1 MSGESPTDL
10 DDEDLAVVARLRA
23 LPPEGVEPDWQK
35 LEAAIRAEVGDE
47 APRPWWRNWRWIVPI
62 WALATTAAVALLLT
76 REQPV
81 EKTFVPPTPVM
92 SKQVETPAPAP
103 VAASASDAEQV
114 PAMWLGGEVVEL
126 SDVDEASFEPL
137 DDSARAALD
146 IDEPDDSFDLQWI
159 DTLDDRAMDSVEQW
173 LMHKR
178 S

>member
-1 MSGESPTDL
+1 MTEL
-10 DDEDLAVVARLRA
+10 DDKDLEIVAKLRA

-62 WALATTAAVALLLT
+62 WALATTAVVAFLIT
-76 REQPV
+76 GRDHSV
-81 EKTFVPPTPVM
+81 EKTVVPPTPVM
-92 SKQVETPAPAP
+92 SKHVEPSTGG
-103 VAASASDAEQV
+103 DAEPPSAQHAA
-114 PAMWLGGEVVEL
+114 PAMWLDGEAVDLE
-126 SDVDEASFEPL
+126 SVDETSFEPL

-146 IDEPDDSFDLQWI
+146 TDEPDDNFDLQWL

>member
-1 MSGESPTDL
+1 MSDDL
-10 DDEDLAVVARLRA
+10 DDKDLELVAKLRA

-81 EKTFVPPTPVM
+81 AETHAPSPSSLSKHEPSLTNDAATADEPSPP
-92 SKQVETPAPAP
+92 VE
-103 VAASASDAEQV
+103 AEA
-114 PAMWLGGEVVEL
+114 PAMWLGGEVVHL
-126 SDVDEASFEPL
+126 DGVDDTSFELL
-137 DDSARAALD
+137 DDSARAELD
-146 IDEPDDSFDLQWI
+146 TDEPDDSFDLQWI
-159 DTLDDRAMDSVEQW
+159 DQLDDRAMDSVEQW